1 MSLLR
6 LLSALLCLSAFPAVS
21 AELDLIQNAS
31 ARQGVNLN
39 GLWRAIVD
47 PYESGYFAFRTTHS
61 HIEFRRFRVYRL
73 VKTP

>member
-1 MSLLR
+1 MSPFR
-6 LLSALLCLSAFPAVS
+6 LISALLCLGVFPALS

-47 PYESGYFAFRTTHS
+47 PYESDRKS
-61 HIEFRRFRVYRL
+61 V
-73 VKTP
+73 V